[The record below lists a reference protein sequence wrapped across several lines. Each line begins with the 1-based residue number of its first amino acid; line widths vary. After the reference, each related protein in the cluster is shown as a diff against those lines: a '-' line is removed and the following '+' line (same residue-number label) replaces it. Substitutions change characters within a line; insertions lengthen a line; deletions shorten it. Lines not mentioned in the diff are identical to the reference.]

1 MGACR
6 ILVIDDEDL
15 VRDYVEES
23 LTRAGYDVTP
33 VANGVDGIAALEQQP
48 HDIVITDLKMT
59 PMDGINV
66 LRTAK
71 AKSPETHC
79 VVMTAYGTI
88 ETAVEAMKLGAE
100 DYILKPFSPD
110 ELELTVKRILEK
122 RRLQEENA
130 YLRSEA
136 NSRYDFQGL
145 VGESAAMRKLYAEI
159 EKIAASS
166 ATVLVRGPSGT
177 GKELVARALHFLGP
191 RKKKPFIK
199 VNCAALSAGLLESEL
214 FGHEK
219 GAFTGADSR
228 KVGRF
233 ELAHGG
239 TLLLDEISEMALEL
253 QPKLLRALQE
263 KEIDRVGGTTSI
275 PVNTRIIATSN
286 RNLEKCVEEGTFRED
301 LFFRL
306 NVIPIELP
314 ALSERKEDIPALVD
328 HFLER
333 FARENGRKGMRLS
346 EDARKR
352 LTAHD
357 WPGNVRELQNAIER
371 AVVLA
376 AGNVLEP
383 SDFDYL
389 NGGINGSANGDA
401 IRAGLTVAQIE
412 RRLIMKTLEHCDQ
425 NRTRAAELLDISVR
439 TLRNKLKAYRES
451 ED

>member
-1 MGACR
+1 MGECR

-15 VRDYVEES
+15 VREYVEES
-23 LTRAGYDVTP
+23 LVRAGYDVTP
-33 VANGVDGIAALEQQP
+33 VSNGVDGIGALERSP
-48 HDIVITDLKMT
+48 YDILITDLKMT

-66 LRTAK
+66 VRTAK
-71 AKSPETHC
+71 TKFPEIHC

-88 ETAVEAMKLGAE
+88 ETAVQAMKLGAE

-110 ELELTVKRILEK
+110 ELEMAVSRILEK

-136 NSRYDFQGL
+136 NSGYDFQGL
-145 VGESAAMRKLYAEI
+145 VGESAAMRKLYGEI
-159 EKIAASS
+159 ERIASS
-166 ATVLVRGPSGT
+166 NATVLVRGPSGT
-177 GKELVARALHFLGP
+177 GKELVARALHFLGS

-219 GAFTGADSR
+219 GAFTGADAR
-228 KVGRF
+228 KIGRF

-239 TLLLDEISEMALEL
+239 TLLLDEVSEMAIEL

-275 PVNTRIIATSN
+275 PVDTRIIATSN
-286 RNLEKCVEEGTFRED
+286 RNLEKCVEQGTFRED

-306 NVIPIELP
+306 NVIPIQLP
-314 ALSERKEDIPALVD
+314 PLRERKEDIPALVD
-328 HFLER
+328 HFLDR
-333 FARENGRKGMRLS
+333 FARENGRKGLRLS
-346 EDARKR
+346 DDARRR
-352 LTAHD
+352 LVAHD
-357 WPGNVRELQNAIER
+357 WPGNVRELQNTIER
-371 AVVLA
+371 AVVLSPR
-376 AGNVLEP
+376 NPLEA

-389 NGGINGSANGDA
+389 NGTFSASTNGDA
-401 IRAGLTVAQIE
+401 IRAGLTVAQME
-412 RRLIMKTLEHCDQ
+412 RQLIMKTLEHCDQ

-439 TLRNKLKAYRES
+439 TLRNKLKEYREA
-451 ED
+451 E